1 MKRIFDV
8 DANFKVESKDA
19 PADAVFYDPRKA
31 PFGICGVF
39 YEDGRFRR
47 LPKAVAKRV
56 NDGVYYLHANTAGG
70 RVRFRTDS
78 PYIVI
83 NAKMD
88 GVDQMPHFPLTGSA
102 GFDLYADG
110 AYERTFVPASDMRR
124 GYEST
129 AYLEGVKMREITIH
143 MPLYANVTL
152 LAIGLAA
159 DARVLPPAPYREIP
173 PAVFYGSSIT
183 QGGCASRPGNAYQ
196 NILSRRLNTD
206 HLNLGFSGNAKGEDS
221 IADYIAGLKMS
232 VFVLDYDHNAPD
244 PAHLEATHER
254 LFQRVRS
261 AQPTLP
267 VIMLS
272 RPKYRLTEDELR
284 RREIVRRTYENARA
298 AGDENVYLLDGP
310 ALMAMAGDDG
320 TVDNCHPNDLGF
332 YSMANALEP
341 VIKKALKDER

>member
-1 MKRIFDV
+1 MKRIYEIDP
-8 DANFKVESKDA
+8 NFKVKTNDA
-19 PADAVFYDPRKA
+19 PENAVFYDPRKA
-31 PFGICGVF
+31 PFQICGVF
-39 YEDGRFRR
+39 YDNGRFRR
-47 LPKAVAKRV
+47 LPEAVAKSV
-56 NDGVYYLHANTAGG
+56 SEGVYYQHANTAGG

-83 NAKMD
+83 SARMD

-110 AYERTFVPASDMRR
+110 VYERTFVPAADMRK
-124 GYEST
+124 GYGST
-129 AYLEGVKMREITIH
+129 AYLEGVNMREITVH
-143 MPLYANVTL
+143 MPLYANVTQL
-152 LAIGLAA
+152 EVGLAENA
-159 DARVLPPAPYREIP
+159 QLLPPAPYREIP

-196 NILSRRLNTD
+196 NILSRRLNID

-221 IADYIAGLKMS
+221 MADYIAGLRMS

-254 LFQRVRS
+254 LFRRVRK

-272 RPKYRLTEDELR
+272 RPKYRLTEDEQKRL
-284 RREIVRRTYENARA
+284 EIVRRTYENARA

-310 ALMAMAGDDG
+310 ALMALAGDDG

-332 YSMANALEP
+332 FSMAEALAP
-341 VIKKALKDER
+341 VIKKALKMNN